1 MMDAILND
9 EKKAEDDYYV
19 LLGCD
24 ELSTTEQIN
33 AEFKVRVL
41 EVHPDKRPD
50 DPHAVAKFQK
60 LQQARDT
67 LTDEKLRHEYDLWR
81 RSGLSI
87 PYEAWCATRGSV
99 HMTMHWA
106 MKKKKE
112 PMLEDGSQLQQTSS
126 TSSQSCPGHSTDS
139 SDGSVPYAGVPPSWS
154 REKGD
159 DVLKKFRS
167 YQV

>member
-1 MMDAILND
+1 MDAILNN
-9 EKKAEDDYYV
+9 EKKPEDDYYV

-33 AEFKVRVL
+33 AEYKFRVL
-41 EVHPDKRPD
+41 EVHPDKHPD
-50 DPHAVAKFQK
+50 DPRAVEKFQK
-60 LQQARDT
+60 IQRARET
-67 LTDEKLRHEYDLWR
+67 LTDEKLRHDYDLWR

-87 PYEAWCATRGSV
+87 PYETWSATKGSV

-112 PMLEDGSQLQQTSS
+112 PMLEDGSQLQTSS
-126 TSSQSCPGHSTDS
+126 SSYSGHGTDS
-139 SDGSVPYAGVPPSWS
+139 SDGPVPYSGVPSSWS

-159 DVLKKFRS
+159 DILQKFRS